1 MTGTIDDTFPV
12 SDPAD
17 DPTDPTGRGHR
28 RLPPAVTAA
37 VVEQA
42 KGVLIFRYG
51 VDAEAA
57 YSLLEL
63 WAAEAGFPVEDVAC
77 AVVHEICQGRH
88 DAATEARLVRWL
100 EERLRHEPSGVAVPV
115 TPLDR

>member
-17 DPTDPTGRGHR
+17 DRTGRSHR
-28 RLPPAVTAA
+28 PLTPAMTAA

-51 VDAEAA
+51 VDADAA

-100 EERLRHEPSGVAVPV
+100 EERLRHEPTGASVPV
-115 TPLDR
+115 TRQDG